1 MHFVMNS
8 RVEGWG
14 CVERFGQF
22 KVAAFTAQI
31 WGSLRMI
38 LALGEFLIVFI
49 DHKQHLISKFL
60 MRAVRVN
67 LPNTLTCL
75 L

>member
-1 MHFVMNS
+1 MAGFSM
-8 RVEGWG
+8 
-14 CVERFGQF
+14 F
-22 KVAAFTAQI
+22 KVSAFSAQT

-67 LPNTLTCL
+67 LPNTSTCL